1 MNTDTPSTSPPADTD
16 PDTNPPST
24 DTGLPWPWIAAH
36 EWIDLCPDPEKW
48 DEPDQEVEG
57 WLLRTTTMDDGCQVD
72 HVVVHRTKGG
82 QPDQYTILV
91 RLDGGEEL
99 RIGAQGKHEA
109 AALRSGLLSLAILLG
124 DIIIDLNEGIE
135 GLDSGRIFEADSV
148 AIRSTGRF
156 VTDGE
161 PPARMC
167 DPDDNEE

>member
-1 MNTDTPSTSPPADTD
+1 MSTESPLPSPTPT
-16 PDTNPPST
+16 TN
-24 DTGLPWPWIAAH
+24 TGLPWPWIAAH
-36 EWIDLCPDPEKW
+36 EWVDICPNPEKM
-48 DEPDQEVEG
+48 DEPDQAVEG

-124 DIIIDLNEGIE
+124 DVIIDLNEGIE
-135 GLDSGRIFEADSV
+135 GLDSGGVLEADS
-148 AIRSTGRF
+148 ITILSSGRF

-167 DPDDNEE
+167 DFDDDEE